1 MMQSPSAFNILFCSL
16 YWISMYFAYSYR
28 VSRIPLLRQ
37 PKAGIGYLVFLI
49 LIIIYSVFDFTGG
62 DFSNYKILYD
72 NYWLYGTTSH
82 LEPIYEYF
90 IELSSRNYFIWR
102 FFVWT
107 IASAIWVNVL
117 RILKQDVDFSALIF
131 LLIVFYHFVGARQ
144 SIGFGLLFWG
154 LTKIVNRSKNRVW
167 EIIIGVI
174 IMLISLCFHKT
185 MIVYLLIIV
194 FACIPFR
201 KWGIIA
207 TLILFPIVYKYLDVF
222 LEYYMAYLG
231 TYSEDASEVFNRYL
245 ESDLRAVS
253 NFNGILRLFIERTP
267 IILLLI
273 YSINNVFFKKRRLPV
288 YYEIL
293 LRMSY
298 IMIYMS
304 FLFIGK
310 EVSAYISPRMW
321 DASLYPLTLF
331 MAYYL
336 YPVRKK
342 NKVTIFLMLL
352 FVFFLFI
359 VTYNIYKFI

>member
-1 MMQSPSAFNILFCSL
+1 
-16 YWISMYFAYSYR
+16 MYFAYSYR
-28 VSRIPLLRQ
+28 VSRIPLSRQ
-37 PKAGIGYLVFLI
+37 PKGGIGYLVFLM

-90 IELSSRNYFIWR
+90 ITLSSKNYFLWR

-107 IASAIWVNVL
+107 IASVIWVNVL
-117 RILKQDVDFSALIF
+117 RTLKQDADFSALIF
-131 LLIVFYHFVGARQ
+131 LLIAFFHFVGARQ

-154 LTKIVNRSKNRVW
+154 LCKIINSRKNRVW
-167 EIIIGVI
+167 EIILGVA
-174 IMLISLCFHKT
+174 IMLTSLCFHKT
-185 MIVYLLIIV
+185 MIAYLMIILI
-194 FACIPFR
+194 ALIPFR
-201 KWGIIA
+201 KWGIVV
-207 TLILFPIVYKYLDVF
+207 TFILFPIVYKYLDVF
-222 LEYYMAYLG
+222 LDYFLSYLG
-231 TYSEDASEVFNRYL
+231 MHSEDTSDVFNRYL
-245 ESDLRAVS
+245 ESDLRAIS
-253 NFNGILRLFIERTP
+253 NLNGIIRMFIEKTP
-267 IILLLI
+267 ILLLLI
-273 YSINNVFFKKRRLPV
+273 YSINNVFFKNQRLPA

-321 DASLYPLTLF
+321 DAALFPLTLF
-331 MAYYL
+331 LAYYL
-336 YPVRKK
+336 YPIRKRNNVK
-342 NKVTIFLMLL
+342 IFLLL
-352 FVFFLFI
+352 LLVAKLFL